1 MVTKSYRNATATET
15 IYAVNNLVT
24 SNFKDGCPVCVLDIN
39 VDGEKKKES
48 IIAFLVL
55 DSKEYVKSVVA
66 HTDGI
71 RDDSP
76 LIALF
81 YEALVKNTE
90 LASRNGLVYKLS
102 DIKVEKLITDAISG
116 NFSEYWEDYGT
127 LMTGYIA
134 A

>member
-1 MVTKSYRNATATET
+1 MVTKSYRNATATDT

-24 SNFKDGCPVCVLDIN
+24 SNFKSGCPVCVLDIK
-39 VDGEKKKES
+39 VDGENKKES
-48 IIAFLVL
+48 IVAFLVL
-55 DSKEYVKSVVA
+55 DSKENVKSVVA

-81 YEALVKNTE
+81 YDALIKNAE

-102 DIKVEKLITDAISG
+102 DVKVEKLITDAIRG

-127 LMTGYIA
+127 LMTGIA

>member
-1 MVTKSYRNATATET
+1 MVTKSYRNATAMGT
-15 IYAVNNLVT
+15 INAVNNLVT
-24 SNFKDGCPVCVLDIN
+24 SNFNNGCPVCILDIS

-48 IIAFLVL
+48 IVAFLVI
-55 DSKEYVKSVVA
+55 DSKENVKSVVA

-81 YEALVKNTE
+81 YDVLIKNVE

-102 DIKVEKLITDAISG
+102 DIKIEKLITDAISG
-116 NFSEYWEDYGT
+116 NYSEYWEDYGT
-127 LMTGYIA
+127 LMTGIA

>member
-1 MVTKSYRNATATET
+1 MVTKSYRNATATDT

-24 SNFKDGCPVCVLDIN
+24 SNFKSGCPVCVLDIK
-39 VDGEKKKES
+39 VDGENKKES
-48 IIAFLVL
+48 IVAFLVL
-55 DSKEYVKSVVA
+55 DSKENVKSVVA

-81 YEALVKNTE
+81 YDVLIKNVE

-102 DIKVEKLITDAISG
+102 DVKVEKLITDAIRG

>member
-1 MVTKSYRNATATET
+1 MVTKSYRNATATGT

-24 SNFKDGCPVCVLDIN
+24 SNFNNGCPVCVLDIN
-39 VDGEKKKES
+39 VDGEKKTES
-48 IIAFLVL
+48 IIGFLVL
-55 DSKEYVKSVVA
+55 DSKENVKSVVA

-81 YEALVKNTE
+81 NEVLIKNVE

-102 DIKVEKLITDAISG
+102 DIKIEKLITDAIRG

-127 LMTGYIA
+127 LMTGIA

>member
-1 MVTKSYRNATATET
+1 MVTKTYRNATATDAVN
-15 IYAVNNLVT
+15 AVNNLVT
-24 SNFKDGCPVCVLDIN
+24 SNFKDGCPVCVLDIT
-39 VDGEKKKES
+39 VDGDNKKRT
-48 IIAFLVL
+48 IVAFLVL
-55 DSKEYVKSVVA
+55 DSKENVKSVVA

-81 YEALVKNTE
+81 NDALIKNAE

-102 DIKVEKLITDAISG
+102 DVKVEKLITDAIRG

-127 LMTGYIA
+127 LMTGCIA